1 MCSSNFK
8 ELEHKCATIAY
19 DSFELKSLIDNG
31 FEQMKQLKCANAHR
45 DSISQLPWSRT
56 FFDAR
61 EKINKSKNEPLNK
74 QFETLKHAQGKH
86 SNRRHI
92 SLEVENEDRE
102 KKHIHPNYK
111 EYIASIF
118 DFFPSLLRSMSA

>member
-1 MCSSNFK
+1 M
-8 ELEHKCATIAY
+8 CATIAY
-19 DSFELKSLIDNG
+19 DSFELKSLIENG

-61 EKINKSKNEPLNK
+61 EKKNKSKNEPLNK

-92 SLEVENEDRE
+92 SLEVENEDR
-102 KKHIHPNYK
+102 KKNI
-111 EYIASIF
+111 SIQITRNILPA
-118 DFFPSLLRSMSA
+118 FFLSLLRSMSA